1 MKARLL
7 TVLLLTFL
15 TCQHTMSQGNLLP
28 PRAVESKILGTNRT
42 VRIYLPPSYP
52 TSPRRRYPVLY
63 VHDGQNVFS
72 TAGTNACFGWGAW
85 DLDRTADRL
94 IAAGAMREILI
105 VAVDNSRSRYSEYRG
120 LIQPSNASS
129 PTNTAFDRYAAF
141 LVSELKPMI
150 DREFRTL
157 KTPASTAAI
166 GSSLG
171 GIASLALAWA
181 HPKTFGGGASLSGSF
196 QIEKR
201 AFLEK
206 VLRPATRRPGK
217 VRVYLDSG
225 VVDFTGD
232 DDGRRN
238 TAEVSTELRRLGW
251 KDGKD
256 LLHFVDEAPM
266 TEAQL
271 AAAGLRRDKW
281 DEAKRSQHNEFY
293 WRQRA
298 GRALTFLFPPK
309 QAGNPR

>member
-1 MKARLL
+1 MKARIFI
-7 TVLLLTFL
+7 VLLLVL
-15 TCQHTMSQGNLLP
+15 VTCQTAMTQGTLLP
-28 PRAVESKILGTNRT
+28 PRTVESRLLGAPRT
-42 VRIYLPPSYP
+42 VRIYLPPSYKAA
-52 TSPRRRYPVLY
+52 PRRRYPVLY

-72 TAGTNACFGWGAW
+72 TAGTNACFGWGGW
-85 DLDRTADRL
+85 DLDLTANRL
-94 IAAGAMREILI
+94 IAAGRMREIII

-120 LIQPSNASS
+120 LVRPPHSPAS
-129 PTNTAFDRYAAF
+129 TNTAFDRYAAF
-141 LVSELKPMI
+141 LVTELKPLI

-157 KTPASTAAI
+157 KTPANTMVL

-171 GIASLALAWA
+171 GIASVALAWA
-181 HPKTFGGGASLSGSF
+181 HPKTFGGAASLSGSF

-201 AFLEK
+201 AFLEN
-206 VLRPATRRPGK
+206 VLRPAQRRPGPL
-217 VRVYLDSG
+217 RWYLDSG

-232 DDGRRN
+232 DDGRRH
-238 TAEVSTELRRLGW
+238 TADVANELRRLGW

-256 LLHFVDEAPM
+256 LTHFVDEAPM

-281 DEAKRSQHNEFY
+281 EEARHSQHNEFY

-309 QAGNPR
+309 

>member
-1 MKARLL
+1 MKARIFI
-7 TVLLLTFL
+7 VLPLVFTA
-15 TCQHTMSQGNLLP
+15 SQTAMTQGTLLP
-28 PRAVESKILGTNRT
+28 PRTIESQMLGVPRT
-42 VRIYLPPSYP
+42 VRIYLPPSYE
-52 TSPRRRYPVLY
+52 TAPRRRYPVLY

-85 DLDRTADRL
+85 ELDVTANRL
-94 IAAGAMREILI
+94 IAGGRMREILI
-105 VAVDNSRSRYSEYRG
+105 VAVDNSRARYSEYRG
-120 LIQPSNASS
+120 LVRPPDS
-129 PTNTAFDRYAAF
+129 PRSTNTTFDRYAAF

-157 KTPASTAAI
+157 KSPANTAVM

-171 GIASLALAWA
+171 GIASVALAWA
-181 HPKTFGGGASLSGSF
+181 HPKTFGGAASLSGAF

-201 AFLEK
+201 AFLEN
-206 VLRPATRRPGK
+206 VLRAAQRRPGPL
-217 VRVYLDSG
+217 RWYLDSG

-238 TAEVSTELRRLGW
+238 TAEVANELRRLGW
-251 KDGKD
+251 KDGKN
-256 LLHFVDEAPM
+256 LAHFVDEAPM

-281 DEAKRSQHNEFY
+281 EEARRSQHNEFY

-298 GRALTFLFPPK
+298 GRALAFLFPPE
-309 QAGNPR
+309 